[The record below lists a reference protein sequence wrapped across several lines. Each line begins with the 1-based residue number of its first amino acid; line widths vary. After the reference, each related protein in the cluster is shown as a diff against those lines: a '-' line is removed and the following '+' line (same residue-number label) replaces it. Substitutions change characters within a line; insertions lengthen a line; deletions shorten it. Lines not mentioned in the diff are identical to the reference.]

1 MANLGPFM
9 SLQID
14 TEVQFVK
21 GVGPKLGD
29 LLRRRGIARVQDLLE
44 FYPRTYEDRRAVR
57 HIQSLVPDQ
66 LVSIKAK
73 IFRVRS
79 MPMGKSKRRIYEVL
93 VGDATGRIA
102 CKYF

>member
-1 MANLGPFM
+1 MADLEPFM
-9 SLQID
+9 SLQFD
-14 TEVQFVK
+14 SDVQFVK

-29 LLRRRGIARVQDLLE
+29 TLRKRGIAKVQDLLE

-57 HIQSLVPDQ
+57 HIQSLVPNQ

-73 IFRVRS
+73 IIKVRS

-93 VGDATGRIA
+93 VGDSTGRIA
-102 CKYF
+102 